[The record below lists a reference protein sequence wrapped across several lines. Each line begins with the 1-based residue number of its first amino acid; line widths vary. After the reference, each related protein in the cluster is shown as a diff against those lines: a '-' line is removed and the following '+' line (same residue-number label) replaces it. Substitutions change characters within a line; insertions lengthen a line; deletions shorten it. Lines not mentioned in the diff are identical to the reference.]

1 MLARRLQQI
10 VRGPGA
16 PNLVVAQRVIDKM
29 ATAANQHLEDETG
42 EAMVGFIVPPS
53 LPNGVPTIYILDT
66 ISPDSSAVRQFH
78 TFQQGDDRQG
88 DIFQWLYNNWETQ
101 RGRQRGGINK
111 VLHSKWNVPLKHLG
125 DWHKQPGYMIQ
136 PSGGDLMT
144 ALDCLEDGFD
154 FLVAPILTLDHPTTI
169 GMTQA
174 VTNFVLVPSDDGTA
188 LRVDFWYI
196 DLMTHF
202 FVPIIP
208 AIYPN
213 EQLPELFG
221 YPWHLERESLAREE
235 FGLMQDDGLALS
247 ITHWD
252 ADGELP
258 LEVCLLTMRVGSNKM
273 IILVTPHNFPRKPPS
288 ARVAP
293 VVPMGDGDDMQTVFE
308 KAWAQSQTVDLPYD
322 ANEHPTL
329 LAYLHAIEDKLG
341 IQRVAHPPV
350 TTDAPKSEPSEAKE
364 ESPQPVSEIEKDAPE
379 TEDAS

>member
-16 PNLVVAQRVIDKM
+16 PNLVLAQRVIDKM
-29 ATAANQHLEDETG
+29 ATAANHHLEDETG

-53 LPNGVPTIYILDT
+53 LPNGVPTIYVLDT

-88 DIFQWLYNNWETQ
+88 DIFQWLYNNWEVQ

-111 VLHSKWNVPLKHLG
+111 VLHNKWNVPLKHVG

-169 GMTQA
+169 GMTNA
-174 VTNFVLVPSDDGTA
+174 ITNFVLVPDQDDTA
-188 LRVDFWYI
+188 LRIDFWYI
-196 DLMTHF
+196 DLMTRI

-213 EQLPELFG
+213 DQLPEMFG

-252 ADGELP
+252 VDGELP
-258 LEVCLLTMRVGSNKM
+258 LEVCLLTMRVGSNKL
-273 IILVTPHNFPRKPPS
+273 IILVTPHNFPKKTVS

-293 VVPMGDGDDMQTVFE
+293 VVPMHEDDDMQRVFE
-308 KAWAQSQTVDLPYD
+308 KAWEQSQPVDLPYD
-322 ANEHPTL
+322 VNEHPTL

-341 IQRVAHPPV
+341 IQRVAHAPV
-350 TTDAPKSEPSEAKE
+350 TTEAPKPTTPEDAT
-364 ESPQPVSEIEKDAPE
+364 PQPVSEIKEDAPE